1 VTRKVSPWLTCPTA
15 FAGLVADKSSAKM
28 AGVRMKA
35 EATLVLVPPAGMV
48 SRLHAGG
55 QATSDHPGA
64 RCGTPPFDRAGF
76 SGLGTVR
83 HHGPGCNLLAPWAP
97 HTMKPAEPLAE
108 DSTTSQPTITGY
120 SGGVSPL
127 LGPILSVC
135 EHLFGQL
142 ERFYHRSQGITGEKP
157 FEPGP
162 GWVPEGQN
170 LALSGK
176 IIPLGGIEMV
186 RSAGSSKGFIT
197 RAAKTSM
204 KNLSILAQGFSSIV
218 QNGATG

>member
-1 VTRKVSPWLTCPTA
+1 LNGDPAGQPLVDLPHSICRLVTDRSI
-15 FAGLVADKSSAKM
+15 AKM
-28 AGVRMKA
+28 AGVRVKA
-35 EATLVLVPPAGMV
+35 EATLVLVPAALAMLVSNPADCGITWIV

-55 QATSDHPGA
+55 QATSDHLRA

-83 HHGPGCNLLAPWAP
+83 HHGPGCNPLAPWTP

-108 DSTTSQPTITGY
+108 DSTTSQSAITGY

-127 LGPILSVC
+127 LGPILSVS

-142 ERFYHRSQGITGEKP
+142 ERFYHRSQGITGGKP

-162 GWVPEGQN
+162 GLVPEG
-170 LALSGK
+170 AKSGSEWRDYT
-176 IIPLGGIEMV
+176 PG
-186 RSAGSSKGFIT
+186 RY
-197 RAAKTSM
+197 
-204 KNLSILAQGFSSIV
+204 
-218 QNGATG
+218 